1 MSALDLKQKTQNGE
15 QIRAGNC
22 PCQAF
27 FSLLYFFI
35 VAGSVIISR
44 LGAAMAFMS
53 LLHFIVIIFTC
64 RICCVYSEC
73 TLPPTSMGFSHIFE
87 RMVGGAL
94 GAMET
99 SLTWRCVCHAL
110 KHLITCHI
118 STHCTIEF
126 ATHAAVPPIP
136 VVIGCYKGPRS
147 GLRTSVDACVNAVK
161 NIRIANHKCEQ
172 LILCSCLS
180 RRPFLMAV

>member
-1 MSALDLKQKTQNGE
+1 MARPLVIVFIVSALDLVQRTENGE

-64 RICCVYSEC
+64 RICSVYSGQHPQTPPATHPT
-73 TLPPTSMGFSHIFE
+73 TLSYRFASYFP
-87 RMVGGAL
+87 
-94 GAMET
+94 MET

-126 ATHAAVPPIP
+126 SLRMRWFLH
-136 VVIGCYKGPRS
+136 S
-147 GLRTSVDACVNAVK
+147 GS
-161 NIRIANHKCEQ
+161 
-172 LILCSCLS
+172 
-180 RRPFLMAV
+180 

>member
-73 TLPPTSMGFSHIFE
+73 TLPPTSMGFSHIF
-87 RMVGGAL
+87 RTDGGWGSGCDGNL
-94 GAMET
+94 LDLAMRVPCTET
-99 SLTWRCVCHAL
+99 FDYVSYINTL
-110 KHLITCHI
+110 
-118 STHCTIEF
+118 
-126 ATHAAVPPIP
+126 
-136 VVIGCYKGPRS
+136 Y
-147 GLRTSVDACVNAVK
+147 D
-161 NIRIANHKCEQ
+161 
-172 LILCSCLS
+172 
-180 RRPFLMAV
+180 

>member
-1 MSALDLKQKTQNGE
+1 MIFFILVLSSYKIILFFITRYTLFLMNLYHFVFNFPMARPLVIVFIVSALDLVQRTENGE

-64 RICCVYSEC
+64 RICSVYSGQHPQHPR
-73 TLPPTSMGFSHIFE
+73 PPTQLPSPIDSLHIF
-87 RMVGGAL
+87 R
-94 GAMET
+94 
-99 SLTWRCVCHAL
+99 W
-110 KHLITCHI
+110 KH
-118 STHCTIEF
+118 
-126 ATHAAVPPIP
+126 P
-136 VVIGCYKGPRS
+136 
-147 GLRTSVDACVNAVK
+147 
-161 NIRIANHKCEQ
+161 
-172 LILCSCLS
+172 
-180 RRPFLMAV
+180 